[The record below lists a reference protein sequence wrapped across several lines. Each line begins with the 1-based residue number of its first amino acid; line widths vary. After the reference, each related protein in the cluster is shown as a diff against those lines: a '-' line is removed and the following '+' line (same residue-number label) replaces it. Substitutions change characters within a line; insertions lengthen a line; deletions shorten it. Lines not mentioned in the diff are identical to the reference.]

1 MWTKPWTMKEG
12 FLIGG
17 GLIFAGLM
25 LELSVGPVR
34 WDAFAWPANGIV
46 LAGFLAIIALIY
58 ILGNYQ
64 LSARLCRFYKGGTP
78 TKRIINYQLKYA
90 FQFIGTYQAAI
101 PAMVYA
107 VVLTIIMG
115 LTRQQVNGTWLN
127 NMLSFWPFVL
137 IYTYITV
144 ILGVVTLKRLCM
156 LRWHLNIR
164 DIAFLLNHLGLFIA
178 LTTATLGNAD
188 MQRVKM
194 ICGVGE
200 PEWRVFDKEGAIKEM
215 PIAIE
220 LKKFIMETYDNGAP
234 KRYASEV
241 QILTKSGKN
250 IETTIDV
257 NKPYEVDDW
266 KIYQYG
272 YDTQMGAQSQ
282 ISIFELVSDPWLPW
296 VYAGFYM
303 MLAGAVLM
311 TLMVLWRRV
320 RTATRKALWG
330 YFAIAVFASLFA
342 YFFFDSYNTKTLVPA
357 LQSPWF
363 APHVFVYIFAY
374 ALLGVAVIIAI
385 YAQIRKNC
393 QLSIV
398 RSTRRGACQSK
409 NCQLDDLVYISLA
422 FLTIGMLFG
431 ALWAKEAWGHY
442 WSWDPKETWAAI
454 TWLAYLIYI
463 HYRLMPRANSQ
474 EPKANHLA
482 LWILFGSFVLLQ
494 MCWWGI
500 NYLPSAQSSSVHTY
514 NTSE

>member
-1 MWTKPWTMKEG
+1 MWTKPWNMKEG

-17 GLIFAGLM
+17 GLIITGLA
-25 LELSVGPVR
+25 LQLSVGPVV
-34 WDAFAWPANGIV
+34 WDTFTWPANGI
-46 LAGFLAIIALIY
+46 ALVAFFVMLTAMVY
-58 ILGNYQ
+58 L
-64 LSARLCRFYKGGTP
+64 RK
-78 TKRIINYQLKYA
+78 KVYA
-90 FQFIGTYQAAI
+90 FQWMSTYQAAI

-107 VVLTIIMG
+107 VVLTILMG

-137 IYTYITV
+137 IYLFITV
-144 ILGVVTLKRLCM
+144 ILGLTIHRRLRKIFRGDGSM
-156 LRWHLNIR
+156 KR
-164 DIAFLLNHLGLFIA
+164 DIPFMLNHLGLFIA
-178 LTTATLGNAD
+178 LTTATLGSAD
-188 MQRVKM
+188 IQRVKM

-200 PEWRVFDKEGAIKEM
+200 PEWRAMEQDGSIKEM

-220 LKKFIMETYDNGAP
+220 LKKFIMETYEDGKP
-234 KRYASEV
+234 KRYASEI

-257 NKPYEVDDW
+257 NKPYEVDGW

-282 ISIFELVSDPWLPW
+282 IAILELVSDQWLPW

-303 MLAGAVLM
+303 MLAGAVVM
-311 TLMVLWRRV
+311 TLIVLWRRLRKV
-320 RTATRKALWG
+320 TGKALWI
-330 YFAIAVFASLFA
+330 YFGLAVFASLFA

-374 ALLGVAVIIAI
+374 SLLGVAVVIAWWK
-385 YAQIRKNC
+385 R
-393 QLSIV
+393 V
-398 RSTRRGACQSK
+398 
-409 NCQLDDLVYISLA
+409 DDLVYVSFS

-454 TWLAYLIYI
+454 TWIAYLVYI
-463 HYRLMPRANSQ
+463 HYRQLPQQRNR
-474 EPKANHLA
+474 LA
-482 LWILFGSFVLLQ
+482 FWMLIGSFVLLQ

-500 NYLPSAQSSSVHTY
+500 NYLPSAQGSSVHTY
-514 NTSE
+514 STSE